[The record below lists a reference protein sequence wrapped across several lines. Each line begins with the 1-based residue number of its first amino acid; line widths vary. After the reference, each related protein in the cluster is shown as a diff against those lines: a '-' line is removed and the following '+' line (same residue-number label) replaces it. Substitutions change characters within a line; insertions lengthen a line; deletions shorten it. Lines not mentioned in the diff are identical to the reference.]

1 MHDPATNV
9 RLYVKLYPIERNDVL
24 YILYTLE
31 MRIAQPKRST

>member
-1 MHDPATNV
+1 MILQLMYV
-9 RLYVKLYPIERNDVL
+9 LYVKLYPIERNDVL